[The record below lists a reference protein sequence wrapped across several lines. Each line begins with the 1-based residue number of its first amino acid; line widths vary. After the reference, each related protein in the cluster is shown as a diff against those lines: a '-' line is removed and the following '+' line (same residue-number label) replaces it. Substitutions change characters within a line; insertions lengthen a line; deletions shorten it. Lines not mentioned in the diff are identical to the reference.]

1 MAVTT
6 EKPKKT
12 SRVKKGEDVGNLAA
26 HWGRRDDVPLELRQ
40 RLYPAVFEA
49 FANDDFN
56 NVGIREISNL
66 SGVSSATIYKYFD
79 SKEVLLTTVYAEVF
93 PYYAGEMSKGVS
105 KDNSADVNLKALYAR
120 LFSLYDSNPSLPT
133 VFFITVPSKL
143 WMDSG
148 GWRATEVVPIFELV
162 LKAGQQKSEL
172 DPKLTVSGLMGL
184 FYMHMQREVEIWYL
198 GGKTWQLGERIEAFF
213 HFFWRSVC
221 APHAVTPALKKT
233 RTTLSSKQKTSRT
246 TSKKAV

>member
-1 MAVTT
+1 MTVAVH
-6 EKPKKT
+6 KPVKT
-12 SRVKKGEDVGNLAA
+12 SRRRKGEDVGDLAA
-26 HWGRRDDVPLELRQ
+26 HWGRREDVPLELRQ

-56 NVGIREISNL
+56 KVGIREISNL

-79 SKEVLLTTVYAEVF
+79 SKEVLLTTVYGEVF
-93 PYYAGEMSKGVS
+93 PYYAGEMSKCV
-105 KDNSADVNLKALYAR
+105 SADSTADTNLRALYSR

-148 GWRATEVVPIFELV
+148 GWKATEVVPIFEVV
-162 LKAGQQKSEL
+162 LEAGQRRGEL
-172 DPKLTVSGLMGL
+172 DSKLTVSSLMGL

-198 GGKTWQLGERIEAFF
+198 GGKSWHLGNRIDGFF

-221 APHAVTPALKKT
+221 APEEKQSAAKKS
-233 RTTLSSKQKTSRT
+233 RAPSSGK
-246 TSKKAV
+246 

>member
-1 MAVTT
+1 MTATV
-6 EKPKKT
+6 EKQKKT
-12 SRVKKGEDVGNLAA
+12 SRVKKGEDVGSLAA

-49 FANDDFN
+49 FANEDFN

-79 SKEVLLTTVYAEVF
+79 SKEVLLTTVYGEVF
-93 PYYAGEMSKGVS
+93 PYYAGEMSKCVS
-105 KDNSADVNLKALYAR
+105 VDCAADVNLRALYAR
-120 LFSLYDSNPSLPT
+120 LFGLYDSNPSLPT

-148 GWRATEVVPIFELV
+148 GWKATEVVPIFEMV
-162 LKAGQQKSEL
+162 LAAGQRRGEL

-198 GGKTWQLGERIEAFF
+198 GGKSWRLDGRVDAFF

-221 APHAVTPALKKT
+221 APQEMKSAARKS
-233 RTTLSSKQKTSRT
+233 RTVSSKK
-246 TSKKAV
+246 

>member
-1 MAVTT
+1 MATT
-6 EKPKKT
+6 AEKSKRAK
-12 SRVKKGEDVGNLAA
+12 RVKKGEDVGNLAA
-26 HWGRRDDVPLELRQ
+26 HWGLRDDVPLELRQ

-66 SGVSSATIYKYFD
+66 SGVSSATIYKYFE
-79 SKEVLLTTVYAEVF
+79 SKEVLLTTVYGEVF
-93 PYYAGEMSKGVS
+93 PYYAGEMSKCVS
-105 KDNSADVNLKALYAR
+105 ESSAADVNLKALYTR
-120 LFSLYDSNPSLPT
+120 LFGLYDSNPSLPT

-148 GWRATEVVPIFELV
+148 GWKANEVVPIFEMV
-162 LKAGQQKSEL
+162 LKAGQRRGEL

-198 GGKTWQLGERIEAFF
+198 GGKTWNLGDRIEAFF

-221 APHAVTPALKKT
+221 TPHKAKPSARKTPARKPGT
-233 RTTLSSKQKTSRT
+233 AHARSK
-246 TSKKAV
+246 